1 MSSVVVMEL
10 TLIDVLITGS
20 LMTFDFF
27 SARNIY
33 VSIKHP
39 VCNFLQGY

>member
-10 TLIDVLITGS
+10 TLIDVLNA
-20 LMTFDFF
+20 MQCNDF
-27 SARNIY
+27 IC

-39 VCNFLQGY
+39 VCNVLRGNKIMLLVV